1 MSRQCPVAEQCK
13 SMSSAAGGSAQ
24 IGPPPADQVQSTN
37 AQTSDIAD
45 DQVQPAS
52 SVTVF
57 EKAFMDALVEFMRTT
72 HAVME
77 RWKQATGGQELQM
90 SEEERQAKAAELMQM
105 IEQKQSEIQQLQK
118 QKERLLGSGANKTYF
133 AQTRSG
139 TVYCIQECEAE
150 CADADAAGYDEVP
163 EQSHPAAGYGQAPQ
177 QPYPRQMYP
186 PDAGFDL
193 SCVPTCSEP
202 CNVPPQYPQSG
213 GCAPEC
219 YIRPSGR

>member
-1 MSRQCPVAEQCK
+1 MSRQCPVAEKCR
-13 SMSSAAGGSAQ
+13 SMSSAGGGSAL
-24 IGPPPADQVQSTN
+24 IGPPKEAQERSMN
-37 AQTSDIAD
+37 AQIPETAD
-45 DQVQPAS
+45 AQVQPAND
-52 SVTVF
+52 VTVF

-77 RWKQATGGQELQM
+77 RWKIASGGQELQM

-105 IEQKQSEIQQLQK
+105 IEQKQNEIQKLQQ
-118 QKERLLGSGANKTYF
+118 QKEQLLGGGANKTYF

-150 CADADAAGYDEVP
+150 CADSNAVADYDEP
-163 EQSHPAAGYGQAPQ
+163 YPAAGYGQQGYA
-177 QPYPRQMYP
+177 RQMYP
-186 PDAGFDL
+186 PGSGFDL
-193 SCVPTCSEP
+193 SCVPNCTEP
-202 CNVPPQYPQSG
+202 CNLPPQYPQSG